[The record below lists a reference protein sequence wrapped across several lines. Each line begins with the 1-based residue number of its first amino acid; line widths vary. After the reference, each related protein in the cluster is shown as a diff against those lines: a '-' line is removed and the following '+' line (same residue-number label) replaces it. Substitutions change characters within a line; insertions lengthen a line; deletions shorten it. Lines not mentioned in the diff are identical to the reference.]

1 MKTNRMLDPR
11 NAALLEKHKAVLTD
25 AEFKALNLRA
35 LGWTFAKIA
44 MSGITSEA
52 NTRQRIQQIE
62 RRALAKLER
71 AEVME

>member
-11 NAALLEKHKAVLTD
+11 NVALLERHKAILSDT
-25 AEFKALNLRA
+25 EFKALNLRA

-44 MSGITSEA
+44 MSGIVGPI
-52 NTRQRIQQIE
+52 NTRQRIQQVE

>member
-11 NAALLEKHKAVLTD
+11 NAALLDKHGEALLSERYRAVLH
-25 AEFKALNLRA
+25 LRRC
-35 LGWTFAKIA
+35 GWTFSAIGEKY
-44 MSGITSEA
+44 
-52 NTRQRIQQIE
+52 NYTRQRIQQIE